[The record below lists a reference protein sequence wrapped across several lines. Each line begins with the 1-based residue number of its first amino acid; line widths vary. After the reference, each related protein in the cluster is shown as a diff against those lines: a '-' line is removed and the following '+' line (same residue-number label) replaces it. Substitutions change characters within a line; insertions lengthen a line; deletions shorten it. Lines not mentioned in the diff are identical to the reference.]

1 VAYPDY
7 GAIQRIADFE
17 YSMKGDERF
26 ICSINFL
33 NGEVRFAEALNA
45 GSSDDFHV
53 AGCTPV
59 SIGYQIVLR
68 LLIDIPT
75 KPVQNILEW
84 MNHSF
89 FICCVCD

>member
-1 VAYPDY
+1 
-7 GAIQRIADFE
+7 
-17 YSMKGDERF
+17 MKGDERF

-59 SIGYQIVLR
+59 SIGYHIVLR

-89 FICCVCD
+89 FIAVSVTEFSSTKPLLVRLRRV